1 MGCFG
6 CVSIGGME
14 LDQQPTQS
22 PGPAWW
28 RPPKAI
34 VWLGALL
41 ILSVGQ
47 SVDAWPSW
55 SIWLA
60 LATALLMLLVMVQ
73 VAGQEESIGPIAAGR
88 ERLRAERRWRW
99 WAIAGWMLLTV
110 ATALLAVRVLL
121 WDWNLSGSPASAG
134 VPPAAEPGIWMVAA
148 AAWTI
153 PNLLLAPRSW
163 RRLRLRTTKRRHG
176 GGWPEATPAKSAPA
190 PGIEHGPGPVSD
202 TDRPLATGSD
212 AVSGQSGN
220 LSHHRY
226 EAGEDK
232 HQTPASMTPLF
243 RYQRRHRQLTIW
255 PDGTLQEEDLR
266 KKAETRVSLIYALS
280 VSVDYEGE
288 ITIVGREKVLARET
302 RVVVWD
308 RHGRKTVVAL
318 HWGMPISVKQELERV
333 AASFSPS
340 VAASLATEAS
350 AASRQVAGWR
360 VKVATVSAW
369 TSGLGGVA
377 AGIVFSV
384 IADSGVESDQT
395 DPRLW
400 GAMVVCSGLAA
411 TAFLTFLDPPV
422 SRGRIG
428 LGIAGVAGL
437 LVIPLAWPFL
447 TGADTTGVGALKVGE
462 CVQDDTPRDKVQVET
477 VDVVPCRQ
485 PHDVEVFAIV
495 PLAGQVLPAEAELE
509 RLADHAC
516 AAQFRTY
523 VGVASQ
529 ATQLRF
535 DWWAPTKESWAS
547 GDRTVLCVLENAD
560 ASRLVGSMHASGG
573 RSTPELPT
581 VKLDRTANLG
591 VFHIHLTTMTC
602 GYPTLAGLGAAKRGQ
617 YCIVEVTATNV
628 RASPARLD
636 DANQRLSVA
645 TGESFE
651 GFGFGDPLWKDEL
664 KPGQR
669 LTTRLLFDLPRGARP
684 VQLRLQA
691 DAYQHWGQD
700 VAIINLPRS

>member
-1 MGCFG
+1 MD
-6 CVSIGGME
+6 
-14 LDQQPTQS
+14 LDEQPTQA

-28 RPPKAI
+28 RPPRAI

-41 ILSVGQ
+41 ILLVGQ
-47 SVDAWPSW
+47 SVDALPSW

-60 LATALLMLLVMVQ
+60 LTTALLMLLVMVQ

-88 ERLRAERRWRW
+88 ERLRAERRWRR
-99 WAIAGWMLLTV
+99 WAIAGWTLMTV
-110 ATALLAVRVLL
+110 ATAFLAVRVLL
-121 WDWNLSGSPASAG
+121 WDWNLSGSLAAAG
-134 VPPAAEPGIWMVAA
+134 VPPAAAPGTWMMAA

-176 GGWPEATPAKSAPA
+176 GGWPEATPAKSIPA
-190 PGIEHGPGPVSD
+190 PGIEHGAGPVSD
-202 TDRPLATGSD
+202 ADQPPATGPD
-212 AVSGQSGN
+212 AVADQSGN
-220 LSHHRY
+220 LSHHRH
-226 EAGEDK
+226 EAGQDE
-232 HQTPASMTPLF
+232 HQTLAGITPLF
-243 RYQRRHRQLTIW
+243 RYRSRHRQLTIW
-255 PDGTLQEEDLR
+255 PDGTLREKDLR

-318 HWGMPISVKQELERV
+318 HWGMPLSVKHELERV

-350 AASRQVAGWR
+350 AAPRQGAGWR
-360 VKVATVSAW
+360 AKVATASAW
-369 TSGLGGVA
+369 TSGLGAVA
-377 AGIVFSV
+377 AWIVISV
-384 IADSGVESDQT
+384 IADSGVKSDQT

-411 TAFLTFLDPPV
+411 TAFLTLLDPPV

-447 TGADTTGVGALKVGE
+447 TGADTTGVGALEVGE
-462 CVQDDTPRDKVQVET
+462 CVQDDTPRDKGQVET
-477 VDVVPCRQ
+477 VDVVPCSQ
-485 PHDVEVFAIV
+485 PHDEEVFAIV
-495 PLAGQVLPAEAELE
+495 PLGGQQLPAEAELQ
-509 RLADHAC
+509 RLAEPAC
-516 AAQFRTY
+516 TAQFRTY
-523 VGVASQ
+523 VGVASD
-529 ATQLRF
+529 ASQLDF
-535 DWWAPTKESWAS
+535 DWWTPTKESWAS

-560 ASRLVGSMHASGG
+560 TSRLVGSMRGTG
-573 RSTPELPT
+573 TRT
-581 VKLDRTANLG
+581 VAKLHTIKLDRTANVG
-591 VFHIHLTTMTC
+591 VFRIRVITMTC
-602 GYPTLAGLGAAKRGQ
+602 GYAKVADLGAAERGQ
-617 YCIVEVTATNV
+617 YCVVQLTATNV
-628 RASPARLD
+628 RSAAEWLY
-636 DANQRLSVA
+636 DADQRLSV
-645 TGESFE
+645 TGGKSFK
-651 GFGFGDPLWKDEL
+651 GFGLGERLWDDEL

-669 LTTRLLFDLPRGARP
+669 LTTRLVFDLPRGARP

-700 VAIINLPRS
+700 VGTINLPRS